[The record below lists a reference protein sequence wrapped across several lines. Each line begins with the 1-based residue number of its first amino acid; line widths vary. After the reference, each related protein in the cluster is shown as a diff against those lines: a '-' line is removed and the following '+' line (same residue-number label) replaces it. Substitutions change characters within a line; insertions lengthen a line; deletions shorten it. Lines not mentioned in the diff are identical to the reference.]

1 MVLHTTDINTYTYKT
16 LGTEITNT
24 VLKR

>member
-1 MVLHTTDINTYTYKT
+1 MYTYKT